1 MFAHQHLSRS
11 EAEEVLVRMANAE
24 YNEAEMA
31 AFITV
36 YLMRSISVEELS
48 GFRDALLGLCKRM
61 NFSDFATIDLCG
73 TGGDAKDTFN
83 ISTLSAF
90 VVAGAGGKV
99 AKHGNYGVSSVCGSS
114 NVLEFLGYHFTNEED
129 KLKRQL
135 DQAGICMMHA
145 PLFHPALKN
154 IAPIRKQLGVKTFF
168 NMLGPMVNP
177 AFPTFQLVGVFSLEL
192 ARLYNYIYQQTNK
205 QFIILHSLDGY
216 DEISLTCPVKFI
228 GNQIDQILQPED
240 FGFETLKPEQLFGGR
255 TVAEAADIF
264 VKILQ
269 NEGTQAQKNVVLA
282 NSASALSC
290 IFPNKT
296 LPECIDLARN
306 SLETGKAQKAFKK
319 LLELQ

>member
-1 MFAHQHLSRS
+1 MFAHQHLSRL
-11 EAEEVLVRMANAE
+11 EAEEVLIHMANAE
-24 YNEAEMA
+24 YNEAEMS

-61 NFSDFATIDLCG
+61 DFSDFQTIDLCG

-114 NVLEFLGYHFTNEED
+114 NVLEFLGYRFTNDED

-205 QFIILHSLDGY
+205 QFVILHSLDGY

-228 GNQIDQILQPED
+228 GNQLDQILQPED
-240 FGFETLKPEQLFGGR
+240 FGFETLKPEQLFGGT

-269 NEGTQAQKNVVLA
+269 NEATQAQKNVVLA
-282 NSASALSC
+282 NSAAALQC
-290 IFPNKT
+290 MFPHKT
-296 LPECIDLARN
+296 LPECIDMAQN
-306 SLETGKAQKAFKK
+306 SLQTGKAQKAFKK
-319 LLELQ
+319 LIEIQ